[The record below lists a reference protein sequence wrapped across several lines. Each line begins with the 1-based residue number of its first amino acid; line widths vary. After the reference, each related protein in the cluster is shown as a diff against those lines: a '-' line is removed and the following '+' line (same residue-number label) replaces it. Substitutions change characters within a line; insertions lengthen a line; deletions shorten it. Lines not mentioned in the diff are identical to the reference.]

1 MDFQKLKHLL
11 AVVEHGTFS
20 RAAEAVNLSQPAL
33 SRSIQALETEL
44 GLPLLDRGT
53 RRLRLTAYGACAV
66 ERARRMR
73 HEEAE
78 LQRELKRMHGGE
90 SGSINIGLSPTPAS
104 LLLSPLLAHMTAR
117 HPQVRVS
124 VELGATDALL
134 ALLRAE
140 RIDAL
145 VCDARLLHDAP
156 DIDAQPLAPLRA
168 GLVCRAGHPILAH
181 RRVGVAQIR
190 QYPVASTSLSPE
202 VSLRLAETLGPGGA
216 PEQMVTVRCEN
227 LEALTRLALDS
238 DALLL
243 GVISVTRREQEA
255 GLLREVPIAP
265 DRERRGHYALA
276 RLAGRTPSTVLDA
289 FHAYTRQCWTEL
301 AAYAQRSR

>member
-73 HEEAE
+73 HEETE

-90 SGSINIGLSPTPAS
+90 SGSLNIGLSPTPAS

-124 VELGATDALL
+124 VSWARPMRCWRCCAPNASTRWSAT
-134 ALLRAE
+134 RACCTT
-140 RIDAL
+140 RRTSTRSRWRRCAPAW
-145 VCDARLLHDAP
+145 CAGP
-156 DIDAQPLAPLRA
+156 DIPSWRIGASAS
-168 GLVCRAGHPILAH
+168 
-181 RRVGVAQIR
+181 RRSGN
-190 QYPVASTSLSPE
+190 T
-202 VSLRLAETLGPGGA
+202 
-216 PEQMVTVRCEN
+216 
-227 LEALTRLALDS
+227 
-238 DALLL
+238 
-243 GVISVTRREQEA
+243 
-255 GLLREVPIAP
+255 
-265 DRERRGHYALA
+265 
-276 RLAGRTPSTVLDA
+276 
-289 FHAYTRQCWTEL
+289 
-301 AAYAQRSR
+301 RSRPPRSVRKSRCGWPRPWAPAALPNKW

>member
-1 MDFQKLKHLL
+1 M
-11 AVVEHGTFS
+11 
-20 RAAEAVNLSQPAL
+20 
-33 SRSIQALETEL
+33 
-44 GLPLLDRGT
+44 
-53 RRLRLTAYGACAV
+53 
-66 ERARRMR
+66 
-73 HEEAE
+73 
-78 LQRELKRMHGGE
+78 
-90 SGSINIGLSPTPAS
+90 
-104 LLLSPLLAHMTAR
+104 
-117 HPQVRVS
+117 
-124 VELGATDALL
+124 LL

-156 DIDAQPLAPLRA
+156 DIDAHA
-168 GLVCRAGHPILAH
+168 GAARRPVCRAGHPILAH

-202 VSLRLAETLGPGGA
+202 VSLRLAETLGPGA

-265 DRERRGHYALA
+265 DRERRGHYAG
-276 RLAGRTPSTVLDA
+276 AGRPHAVDGAGCVPCLHAAVLDRPRGLRA
-289 FHAYTRQCWTEL
+289 TIALKTDRVHARG
-301 AAYAQRSR
+301 

>member
-1 MDFQKLKHLL
+1 
-11 AVVEHGTFS
+11 
-20 RAAEAVNLSQPAL
+20 
-33 SRSIQALETEL
+33 
-44 GLPLLDRGT
+44 
-53 RRLRLTAYGACAV
+53 
-66 ERARRMR
+66 MR
-73 HEEAE
+73 HEETE

-90 SGSINIGLSPTPAS
+90 SGNLNIGLSPTPAS

-168 GLVCRAGHPILAH
+168 GLVPGRTSHPGASARRRRADPAIPGRVHLAQS
-181 RRVGVAQIR
+181 G
-190 QYPVASTSLSPE
+190 SLAAAGRDP
-202 VSLRLAETLGPGGA
+202 GPGGA

-265 DRERRGHYALA
+265 DRERRGHALA

-289 FHAYTRQCWTEL
+289 FHAYTRQCWTDL

>member
-1 MDFQKLKHLL
+1 
-11 AVVEHGTFS
+11 
-20 RAAEAVNLSQPAL
+20 
-33 SRSIQALETEL
+33 
-44 GLPLLDRGT
+44 
-53 RRLRLTAYGACAV
+53 
-66 ERARRMR
+66 MR
-73 HEEAE
+73 HEETE

-90 SGSINIGLSPTPAS
+90 SGNLNIGLSPTPAS

-124 VELGATDALL
+124 VELGATDAL
-134 ALLRAE
+134 LLRAE

-202 VSLRLAETLGPGGA
+202 VSLRLAETLA
-216 PEQMVTVRCEN
+216 P
-227 LEALTRLALDS
+227 A
-238 DALLL
+238 
-243 GVISVTRREQEA
+243 
-255 GLLREVPIAP
+255 
-265 DRERRGHYALA
+265 A
-276 RLAGRTPSTVLDA
+276 RPNK
-289 FHAYTRQCWTEL
+289 W
-301 AAYAQRSR
+301 

>member
-1 MDFQKLKHLL
+1 M
-11 AVVEHGTFS
+11 
-20 RAAEAVNLSQPAL
+20 
-33 SRSIQALETEL
+33 
-44 GLPLLDRGT
+44 
-53 RRLRLTAYGACAV
+53 
-66 ERARRMR
+66 
-73 HEEAE
+73 
-78 LQRELKRMHGGE
+78 
-90 SGSINIGLSPTPAS
+90 
-104 LLLSPLLAHMTAR
+104 
-117 HPQVRVS
+117 
-124 VELGATDALL
+124 
-134 ALLRAE
+134 
-140 RIDAL
+140 
-145 VCDARLLHDAP
+145 
-156 DIDAQPLAPLRA
+156 
-168 GLVCRAGHPILAH
+168 CRAGHPILAH

-289 FHAYTRQCWTEL
+289 FHAYAAVLDRPRGLRATIALKNRQGPRARL
-301 AAYAQRSR
+301 IHVSVL

>member
-66 ERARRMR
+66 ERAPHAPRRDR
-73 HEEAE
+73 A
-78 LQRELKRMHGGE
+78 
-90 SGSINIGLSPTPAS
+90 
-104 LLLSPLLAHMTAR
+104 TAR
-117 HPQVRVS
+117 TQAHARRRIRQPQHRPESHSGLVAAVS
-124 VELGATDALL
+124 PAGPYDGAPSAGARQRELGATDALL

-156 DIDAQPLAPLRA
+156 DIYAQPLAPLRA

-227 LEALTRLALDS
+227 LEALTRWRWTA
-238 DALLL
+238 
-243 GVISVTRREQEA
+243 TRCCSA
-255 GLLREVPIAP
+255 
-265 DRERRGHYALA
+265 
-276 RLAGRTPSTVLDA
+276 
-289 FHAYTRQCWTEL
+289 
-301 AAYAQRSR
+301 

>member
-1 MDFQKLKHLL
+1 
-11 AVVEHGTFS
+11 
-20 RAAEAVNLSQPAL
+20 
-33 SRSIQALETEL
+33 
-44 GLPLLDRGT
+44 
-53 RRLRLTAYGACAV
+53 
-66 ERARRMR
+66 MR
-73 HEEAE
+73 CW
-78 LQRELKRMHGGE
+78 RCC
-90 SGSINIGLSPTPAS
+90 
-104 LLLSPLLAHMTAR
+104 
-117 HPQVRVS
+117 
-124 VELGATDALL
+124 
-134 ALLRAE
+134 AE

-156 DIDAQPLAPLRA
+156 DIYAQPLAPLRA

-265 DRERRGHYALA
+265 DRERRGHLCAGAPGRPHAVDGAGCVPCLRGSAGPTSRPTRNDRVEKTDRVHA
-276 RLAGRTPSTVLDA
+276 RG
-289 FHAYTRQCWTEL
+289 
-301 AAYAQRSR
+301 